1 MLDWIY
7 TAISWILLRWHDLW
21 AAILPGSHYFLG
33 TTWDWILAIVFLV
46 ITVRIILF
54 PVFVKQIRSQRA
66 MQALQPKMKA
76 LQEKHK
82 GDSQTLREEMM
93 KLYQSEKV
101 NPLMGCLPMF
111 LQIPVFLGLFHV
123 LRRLD
128 PFQIKNTTLYTWTQ
142 AQWDGATD
150 ANLFTSPIWGT
161 FFSPERD
168 LSTAGAHGVTVKIVA
183 GSLVLIMMVTT
194 YMTSR
199 QMILKTGWNP
209 DPQQRM
215 LQKLMLYG
223 IPASLLLSGWYFPIG
238 VIIYWVTQNLFSLGQ
253 QYWVLHKYP
262 PPAVAGASPMKGLKA
277 TPGTASKPAPGAKPL
292 AGSKPVPGAKPA
304 IGPKAAAAKAAPG
317 TKPPAKATP
326 AKTTPSKTTPAKATP
341 GTKPPVKAAQDDD
354 KPATKAGPA
363 GGTRADGKAAADGR
377 PAASDDAATKE
388 RSDATKKDA
397 AGTGTKAASEARPAA
412 GPSRRVTTPVG
423 RGRASDDGVSLTV
436 GAGPVVGDGPS
447 VGRRPSASA
456 GPSVSAD
463 ETPATKAA
471 ANAAAGDGQADS
483 GSESESRSGSFQR
496 GRDDAPAPVPPGA
509 EPPAATP
516 RVGAK
521 PVNRNRRKGPAGKSS
536 RKGGSKR

>member
-1 MLDWIY
+1 MMDWIY

-21 AAILPGSHYFLG
+21 AAILPGTHYFLG
-33 TTWDWILAIVFLV
+33 TNWDWILAIVFLV

-128 PFQIKNTTLYTWTQ
+128 PFQTVNTTLYTWTQ
-142 AQWDGATD
+142 EQWDGAKKSE
-150 ANLFTSPIWGT
+150 LFTSPIWGT

-168 LSTAGAHGVTVKIVA
+168 LVTAGAHGAVVKVVA
-183 GSLVLIMMVTT
+183 GTLVLIMMITT
-194 YMTSR
+194 YLTSR

-262 PPAVAGASPMKGLKA
+262 PPSVAGATPMKGVKA
-277 TPGTASKPAPGAKPL
+277 TPGNASKPAPGAKPVTG
-292 AGSKPVPGAKPA
+292 AKPVPGAKPA
-304 IGPKAAAAKAAPG
+304 IGAKATGAKPAPG
-317 TKPPAKATP
+317 TKPAAKATPTKATP
-326 AKTTPSKTTPAKATP
+326 AKTAPTKTTPGATPPAKAT
-341 GTKPPVKAAQDDD
+341 QDG
-354 KPATKAGPA
+354 KPATKASPA
-363 GGTRADGKAAADGR
+363 GGTRADGKVAADGK
-377 PAASDDAATKE
+377 PAASADAATKE
-388 RSDATKKDA
+388 RSDATAKDA
-397 AGTGTKAASEARPAA
+397 AGTGTKASSGTRPAA
-412 GPSRRVTTPVG
+412 GPSRRVTSPAD
-423 RGRASDDGVSLTV
+423 RGRASDNGASPTV
-436 GAGPVVGDGPS
+436 GAGPTVGDGPL
-447 VGRRPSASA
+447 VGRRPSASSA
-456 GPSVSAD
+456 SSDSSSASDGTPS
-463 ETPATKAA
+463 AT
-471 ANAAAGDGQADS
+471 AAAGGGQADS
-483 GSESESRSGSFQR
+483 GDETESRSGSFRRQ
-496 GRDDAPAPVPPGA
+496 RDDAPAPAPPGG

-521 PVNRNRRKGPAGKSS
+521 PPNRNRRKGPAGKSN